1 MMPREVK
8 SLARV
13 IAHDWKPSDGDQVS
27 WLGKVV
33 FWAVCNL
40 LIWSLSTFIFTKK
53 FNKGGPFE

>member
-1 MMPREVK
+1 MPREVK

-33 FWAVCNL
+33 FWGCVQPAYMVTFNL
-40 LIWSLSTFIFTKK
+40 NFYQ
-53 FNKGGPFE
+53 EVQ